1 MVLWPKSH
9 LTCINKV
16 TFWKKHWEPHKK
28 KRGSSNLHD
37 TGFKQHLKRKKKSH
51 LQRCSSMFP
60 QGAVSRDLQLETST
74 FKYVNSREK
83 ERKKPKQPWNH
94 RIKLVTSQSNLK
106 HRRPRATLP
115 LVPSIPTVGEAKLH
129 PDLGDPAAAHIY
141 QNAAQS
147 LFLTFP
153 STPAQSVPPFV
164 ASSLSRV
171 RVVQ

>member
-1 MVLWPKSH
+1 
-9 LTCINKV
+9 
-16 TFWKKHWEPHKK
+16 
-28 KRGSSNLHD
+28 
-37 TGFKQHLKRKKKSH
+37 
-51 LQRCSSMFP
+51 MFP